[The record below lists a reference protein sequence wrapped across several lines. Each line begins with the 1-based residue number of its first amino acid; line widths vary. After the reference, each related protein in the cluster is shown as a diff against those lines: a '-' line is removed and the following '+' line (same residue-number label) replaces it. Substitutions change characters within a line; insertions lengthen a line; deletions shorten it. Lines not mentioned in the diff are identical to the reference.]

1 MSRVSRLTRT
11 LAGALVGAAALAA
24 VATASSA
31 EVYRTTPTGHRVVYV
46 PRDKSV
52 AFHLDRPASR
62 IVVAQ
67 PDTAVV
73 RATGGDSFYIQGREL
88 GETNLLV
95 YGANG
100 RLSEILDVRVGYD
113 PQALQ
118 QDLAIAF
125 PGQDIRVRSLG
136 EGLLLIGHVA
146 DTGVAARAK
155 ALAERFAPQSIT
167 SQLTVGASQEV
178 ILEVRVLEATRSVLH
193 DVGVS
198 AAIQNNSF
206 QFLTGSGL
214 LGADPATGVLNLTG
228 AAGSTSIDVQLAV
241 LEAKGLVR
249 TLAKPNL
256 VALSGE
262 KASFLAGGEFPY
274 PVPQIANGNTPT
286 ITLEFR
292 KYGVKLDFKPIVQ
305 DNGLIRLEVE
315 PEVSKLDQT
324 NSIKING
331 FVVPGLITRNTHTV
345 VELRNGA
352 SLAIGGLYQ
361 RDYQNDMRQVPGLGD
376 VPVLGA
382 LFRSARWRR
391 AETELVIIVT
401 PRLAEAA
408 DFTKAQG
415 TTTLPG
421 EEPSD
426 KDLLLRG
433 KSLDRPI
440 EPKMDTANR

>member
-1 MSRVSRLTRT
+1 MPRPCPSNRLRT
-11 LAGALVGAAALAA
+11 GALLAAAALVLAA
-24 VATASSA
+24 PAAA
-31 EVYRTTPTGHRVVYV
+31 EVFRTTPTSHRVVYV

-62 IVVAQ
+62 IVVTQ

-73 RATGGDSFYIQGREL
+73 RATGGDSFYIQGKEF
-88 GETNLLV
+88 GDTNLLV
-95 YGANG
+95 YGAGG
-100 RLSEILDVRVGYD
+100 RLSEVLDVRVGYD
-113 PQALQ
+113 AQALQ
-118 QDLAIAF
+118 QDLDIAF
-125 PGQDIRVRSLG
+125 PGEAIRVRTLG
-136 EGLLLIGHVA
+136 EGLLLAGHVSS
-146 DTGVAARAK
+146 TGVAARAK
-155 ALAERFAPQSIT
+155 ALAERFAPQAVT
-167 SQLTVGASQEV
+167 SQLSVGASQEV
-178 ILEVRVLEATRSVLH
+178 ILEVRVLEASRSVLR
-193 DVGVS
+193 DMGVNAAVGGS
-198 AAIQNNSF
+198 SF
-206 QFLTGSGL
+206 QFVTGAGL
-214 LGADPATGVLNLTG
+214 LSADPPTGILNITGHVGATTLDLQI
-228 AAGSTSIDVQLAV
+228 AA

-249 TLAKPNL
+249 TLARPNL

-292 KYGVKLDFKPIVQ
+292 KYGVKLDFKPDVQ

-324 NSIKING
+324 NSIKVNG

-361 RDYQNDMRQVPGLGD
+361 RDYQNDLRQVPGLGEI
-376 VPVLGA
+376 PVLSS

-401 PRLAEAA
+401 PRLAEPA
-408 DFTKAQG
+408 DFAKAEATKS
-415 TTTLPG
+415 LPG
-421 EEPSD
+421 EEPRD
-426 KDLLLRG
+426 EALLLRG
-433 KSLDRPI
+433 SSFDRPI
-440 EPKMDTANR
+440 EPQMDASKR